1 MMTQEETRATHNE
14 KLQTLFAQSHKL
26 LTAAK
31 ELAQAHASELEW
43 KMKQSVEMA
52 KLAASNDFEKIK
64 IAQKQATQDTINR
77 LKTYQNKAESILDEM
92 NDDVQIN
99 SHKMIA
105 KARSHLTTWLEDTR
119 NLVHE
124 GEKNIGRLAKNISEA
139 GENLY
144 QEGYQIMLNATEMA
158 ERELSNLAKEKKNE
172 SKNPEMRN

>member
-1 MMTQEETRATHNE
+1 MTQEETRATHNE

-77 LKTYQNKAESILDEM
+77 LKTYQSKAESILEEM
-92 NDDVQIN
+92 NDELQIN
-99 SHKMIA
+99 SHKIID
-105 KARSHLTTWLEDTR
+105 KARSHLTIWIEDTR
-119 NLVHE
+119 NLVHD

-158 ERELSNLAKEKKNE
+158 ERELNNLAKEKRKE